1 MNKNFLSG
9 DDINFF
15 IEIVKSAGDA
25 AFRFQKNDMDIYRK
39 DDRSIVTEADL
50 ESQRFLIDKIESRFS
65 GFNFI
70 CEETITSGPLLAED
84 RINVIIDPIDG
95 TAMFTMHLP
104 FWCVSVGIFAG
115 AEPAYGFVY
124 SPGCDLLF
132 HTDDDSTYLNNRRIE
147 VDHNTPIEKETNIFY
162 SSEIKGIKINFP
174 GKARNLGSTALH
186 ACLTT
191 DNRRNRLLAFIGK
204 SYLWD
209 WAGAIPV
216 VEKAGGM
223 LRYLNGRKI
232 DYRKIAANGFE
243 LEDYAVVYNCVD
255 FDVIKNIF
263 KTAPDL

>member
-1 MNKNFLSG
+1 MDKNFLSAE
-9 DDINFF
+9 DITFF
-15 IEIVKSAGDA
+15 IETVKYAGDA
-25 AFRFQKNDMDIYRK
+25 AFKFQKNDMDVYRK
-39 DDRSIVTEADL
+39 DDLSIVTEADL
-50 ESQRFLIDKIESRFS
+50 RTQNFLTDIISSRFS

-70 CEETITSGPLLAED
+70 CEENFSEKTSFYED

-95 TAMFTMHLP
+95 TAMFSMHLP

-115 AEPAYGFVY
+115 VVPAYGFVY

-132 HTDDDSTYLNNRRIE
+132 HTDNKDSFLNGKKLE
-147 VDHNTPIEKETNIFY
+147 VNHNTPIEKETNIFY
-162 SSEIKGIKINFP
+162 SSEIKGIKLNFP

-216 VEKAGGM
+216 VEKAGGKIK
-223 LRYLNGRKI
+223 YLNGSEI
-232 DYRKIAANGFE
+232 NYTKIAENNFE
-243 LEDYAVVYNCVD
+243 LEDYAVVFNCVD
-255 FDVIKNIF
+255 FKTVTGIF
-263 KTAPDL
+263 TRDS

>member
-1 MNKNFLSG
+1 MEKKFLSG

-15 IEIVKSAGDA
+15 LEIVKAAGES

-39 DDRSIVTEADL
+39 EDRSIVTEADL
-50 ESQRFLIDKIESRFS
+50 QSQAFLIKKLESRFT

-70 CEETITSGPLLAED
+70 SEENFSDASALCGEK
-84 RINVIIDPIDG
+84 INIIIDPIDG
-95 TAMFTMHLP
+95 TAMFSMHLP
-104 FWCVSVGIFAG
+104 FWCVSIGVFAG
-115 AEPAYGFVY
+115 FTPAYGFVY
-124 SPGCDLLF
+124 SPGCGLLF
-132 HTDDDSTYLNNRRIE
+132 HTDNENSYLNGRKLEI
-147 VDHNTPIEKETNIFY
+147 DQTTPIEKETNIFY

-216 VEKAGGM
+216 VEKAGGRI
-223 LRYLNGRKI
+223 RYLDGREI
-232 DYRKIAANGFE
+232 DYKKIACNGFE
-243 LEDYAVVYNCVD
+243 LEDYAVAYNCND
-255 FDVIKNIF
+255 FEIIKNIF
-263 KTAPDL
+263 QRK